1 MYSDSIHSSLKKLS
15 GRGLSALSIS
25 LQVYWSLNGVTR
37 ERTASFTVEPEI
49 LEKTFF
55 CSSGVGAG
63 VLVVWIPKF
72 DLVAIGV
79 TCFSTINSCF
89 FLADVKSISLT
100 GNYGISLT

>member
-49 LEKTFF
+49 LEKNFLLLF
-55 CSSGVGAG
+55 WGWCRCPGGVDTK
-63 VLVVWIPKF
+63 V
-72 DLVAIGV
+72 
-79 TCFSTINSCF
+79 
-89 FLADVKSISLT
+89 
-100 GNYGISLT
+100 